1 MHIFVA
7 TCEKAVVNDMSFSL
21 GFYCVFRVCPVDATY
36 VERET
41 HTRTHARSETQK
53 QKKHPPQPTLP
64 FLFGTQLWVSLPTKN
79 GASIKRG
86 YLHNNW
92 GVCYK

>member
-1 MHIFVA
+1 
-7 TCEKAVVNDMSFSL
+7 
-21 GFYCVFRVCPVDATY
+21 VCPLFLLRPALLFQSPSTTPGQEDFLADALAY
-36 VERET
+36 DLHR
-41 HTRTHARSETQK
+41 K
-53 QKKHPPQPTLP
+53 QIKMLKPKMWAFLLGH

-86 YLHNNW
+86 YLHDNW

>member
-1 MHIFVA
+1 
-7 TCEKAVVNDMSFSL
+7 
-21 GFYCVFRVCPVDATY
+21 VCPLFLLRPALLFQSPSTTPGQEDFLADAPAY
-36 VERET
+36 DLHR
-41 HTRTHARSETQK
+41 K
-53 QKKHPPQPTLP
+53 QIKMLKPKMWAFLLGH

-86 YLHNNW
+86 YLHDNW